1 MAREQNDRMQKAL
14 TKQKGDIEL
23 VMELNEN
30 LKKKTVKLEEKIASQ
45 DAALKKEKE
54 KRQEIMDSL
63 NMTDDDKVRS
73 S

>member
-1 MAREQNDRMQKAL
+1 MQKAL